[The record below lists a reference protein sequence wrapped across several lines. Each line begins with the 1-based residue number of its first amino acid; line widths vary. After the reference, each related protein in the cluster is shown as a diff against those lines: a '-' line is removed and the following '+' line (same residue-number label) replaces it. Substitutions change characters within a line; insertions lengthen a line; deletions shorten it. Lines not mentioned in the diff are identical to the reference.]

1 MRSMKMSKQFVKI
14 SSVRIIF
21 VESIRACD
29 FLLAFFM
36 TNTKSLWHER
46 HDDAVCINGIFSMVL
61 CKGIPR
67 FVNETMWSK
76 PAEHTL
82 FKRKYSTRAGGHWC
96 ILMKRSLIKT
106 TVVQI
111 PHGTVAIG
119 KIIPDLIDHLDPIL
133 TNLRGKVNVSDNHI
147 EGSSSERYS
156 WVVYAM

>member
-1 MRSMKMSKQFVKI
+1 
-14 SSVRIIF
+14 
-21 VESIRACD
+21 
-29 FLLAFFM
+29 M

-46 HDDAVCINGIFSMVL
+46 RYDAVCINGIFSMVL

-82 FKRKYSTRAGGHWC
+82 FKRKYSTRAGGHWF

-119 KIIPDLIDHLDPIL
+119 KIIPNLIDPLVGCLKAASTDQFSCPGFGPHEHLIPQYLGQLI
-133 TNLRGKVNVSDNHI
+133 GFS
-147 EGSSSERYS
+147 
-156 WVVYAM
+156 A